1 MPINILMPALSPTME
16 QGNLVKWL
24 KKEGD
29 KVKSGDVIAEIETDK
44 ATMEVEAVDE
54 GTLGKILVPEGT
66 NDVAV
71 NRPIAVLLEEGEDA
85 SAAAAPAAAAPKAEA
100 KADAPKDEKKT
111 EAPKADVPK
120 AEAPKPAAAP
130 AATATAP
137 KANGSARVFAS
148 PLARRIAKDRGVD
161 LGSVAGSGPHGRII
175 KKDVETAQ
183 PGAARQ
189 APAAG
194 GGLPLMPDDQIRA
207 LFEPGS
213 YDVVPHDGMR
223 RVIATRMQQSMIVV
237 PHFFLAVDMDVGPLL
252 RMREEMNG
260 YAPKDDGKPI
270 WRVSVNDLVV
280 KAFALTLKKHP
291 QGNASWTETGMLRHH
306 NVDIGIAVAIPGG
319 GLITPI
325 LRNAQDTPLQELSK
339 ESSSLAKRAREKRL
353 KPHEYQGGTTAI
365 SNLGMYGVTNFT
377 AIVNPPHSTILAVA
391 ASEKRAVVIDDKIE
405 IRTMMTA
412 TLSCDHRVLDGAD
425 AAEIMQTL
433 KGYIEKPIGLL
444 V

>member
-85 SAAAAPAAAAPKAEA
+85 SAASAPAAAPKTEAKAEAPKAEVL
-100 KADAPKDEKKT
+100 KA
-111 EAPKADVPK
+111 
-120 AEAPKPAAAP
+120 AEAPKPAPAAATAPAAAP
-130 AATATAP
+130 APAP
-137 KANGSARVFAS
+137 KANGAARVFAS

-161 LGSVAGSGPHGRII
+161 LGAISGSGPHGRIV

-189 APAAG
+189 APAGA

-252 RMREEMNG
+252 RMREEMNSF
-260 YAPKDDGKPI
+260 APKEDGKPV

-325 LRNAQDTPLQELSK
+325 LRNAQDKSLQELSK
-339 ESSSLAKRAREKRL
+339 ESSSLAKRAREKKL

-405 IRTMMTA
+405 IRTIMTA

-433 KGYIEKPIGLL
+433 KGYIEKPVGL
-444 V
+444 VI